1 MQDPSDPR
9 LKRLVYRSK
18 YTGTKELDVLL
29 SRFVSRHLAELN
41 DSQLDLYEHLLEAE
55 NPDLFMWISGRKP
68 VPEEWDNEIMDLLKR
83 SDARS

>member
-1 MQDPSDPR
+1 MPELSDPR

-29 SRFVSRHLAELN
+29 SRFVDRHLPALTQ
-41 DSQLDLYEHLLEAE
+41 SQLALYERLLEAE

-68 VPEEWDNEIMDLLKR
+68 VPEQWDNEIMDLLKH
-83 SDARS
+83 SDARP

>member
-1 MQDPSDPR
+1 MPDSPNAR

-29 SRFVSRHLAELN
+29 SRFITRHLADLN
-41 DSQLDLYEHLLEAE
+41 ESQLDLYERLLTAE

-68 VPEEWDNEIMDLLKR
+68 VPEEWNNEIMDLLKG
-83 SDARS
+83 SDARP